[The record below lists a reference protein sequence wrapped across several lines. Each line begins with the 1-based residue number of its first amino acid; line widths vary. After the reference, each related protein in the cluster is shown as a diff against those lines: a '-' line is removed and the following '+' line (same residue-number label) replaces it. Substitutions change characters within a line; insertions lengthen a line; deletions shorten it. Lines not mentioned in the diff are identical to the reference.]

1 MALAC
6 ICRGI
11 LVMVDGAQTLG
22 NIDIDITS
30 YGADFYVTNCHKWF
44 CNTRGSA
51 LTYVRRELQPQIK
64 PLVVSWG
71 HQKGFAAEFIF
82 SGMSDTSGSIYLSL
96 LCLYNDGTS
105 VFTVQYYSMYPT
117 RVHLQVSHN
126 TFLWE
131 SPVDV
136 NIKHEQNSSLI
147 TSAHNHII
155 V

>member
-1 MALAC
+1 ML
-6 ICRGI
+6 
-11 LVMVDGAQTLG
+11 VDGAQTLG
-22 NIDIDITS
+22 NIQIDITS
-30 YGADFYVTNCHKWF
+30 YGADFYATNCHKWF

-71 HQKGFAAEFIF
+71 HHKGFAAEFVF
-82 SGMSDTSGSIYLSL
+82 SGMSNTSGSICLSL

-117 RVHLQVSHN
+117 RAHLQVSHN
-126 TFLWE
+126 AFLWK

-136 NIKHEQNSSLI
+136 IIKHEQNSSLI
-147 TSAHNHII
+147 TSAHNRIF